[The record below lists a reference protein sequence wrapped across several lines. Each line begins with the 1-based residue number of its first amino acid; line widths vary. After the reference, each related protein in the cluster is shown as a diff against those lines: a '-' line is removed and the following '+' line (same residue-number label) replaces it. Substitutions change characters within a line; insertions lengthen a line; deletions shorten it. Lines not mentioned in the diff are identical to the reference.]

1 MQKGFFRFVLLILFY
16 LPQYAHAQS
25 KTIQG
30 EILDKQSDEPIPFAS
45 VRFKIKGTGELTDS
59 LGRFTLSLNNLS
71 ATDSLRITSV
81 GYTPVSIA
89 ASDLKDST
97 FITVTL
103 VVLPPQHEVVVKTK
117 YNRALWFWRKIIAH
131 KPENDKRRFSNY
143 SYEVYNKLELDLA
156 NVNKEKLGNN
166 FLLKKL
172 NFVLGYVDSTSEKD
186 PYLPVYLTETLS
198 DYYYQRSPRKTRE
211 VIKATITNGLDNE
224 SVIKQLG
231 VTYQN
236 VDVYDNSIP
245 VFDKMY
251 VSPFSDNADNYYN
264 YKLLDTQYLAG
275 KRLVHFAF
283 TPKHPGG
290 DMFTG
295 DCWIHDTSFSIQK
308 IMLRPSIDANI
319 NFVSGLTIIQE
330 FKLVNDTTWFLY
342 KDKFVA
348 DITPIGKNHL
358 GFKARKTATYKNVL
372 IDNDAV
378 TAKLDSN
385 RTNED
390 ILLKSD
396 AQNKPDSFWLQ
407 QRHEPLNTD
416 EQTVYKVLDTLEKNK
431 TYIHYRNTLNF
442 LTTGTKDI
450 GNIRIGPW
458 YNWLSADQYE
468 GTRFRFDAA
477 TNSGFNRNLNL
488 RGYLAYG
495 TKDET
500 YKGKAEVK
508 YILNRTPW
516 SYVDFYYKNDL
527 DNGQV
532 FYDQLG
538 SDNIFSFFFRK
549 PNIPFKYQQ
558 IIEKKAEYYAETN
571 NGFGIG
577 ISASSRQ
584 YQALLNLP
592 GSQLF
597 PVKQGNAFNTF
608 ETGLHLRYA
617 YQERTIENNFY
628 RYSLGSDYP
637 IVDFHYTH
645 GIPGVLHS
653 SYKYDK
659 VDISI
664 SDYLNIAPYGTL
676 YYNVYG
682 GKVFGTLPYQML
694 DILPGNDWYYYSK
707 YSFNLMNRFEYL
719 TDRYAGFTLEH
730 NIGSGIF
737 RYTKLTR
744 KLKLRQFW
752 EARGIIGDL
761 SKANYQLNFVPGSPF
776 QSLNNKMYLEVGT
789 GVDNILKFFS
799 VDFIWRVLPTPLPDI
814 RSQRFGIFFG
824 FSISL

>member
-1 MQKGFFRFVLLILFY
+1 
-16 LPQYAHAQS
+16 
-25 KTIQG
+25 
-30 EILDKQSDEPIPFAS
+30 
-45 VRFKIKGTGELTDS
+45 
-59 LGRFTLSLNNLS
+59 
-71 ATDSLRITSV
+71 
-81 GYTPVSIA
+81 
-89 ASDLKDST
+89 
-97 FITVTL
+97 
-103 VVLPPQHEVVVKTK
+103 
-117 YNRALWFWRKIIAH
+117 
-131 KPENDKRRFSNY
+131 
-143 SYEVYNKLELDLA
+143 
-156 NVNKEKLGNN
+156 
-166 FLLKKL
+166 
-172 NFVLGYVDSTSEKD
+172 
-186 PYLPVYLTETLS
+186 
-198 DYYYQRSPRKTRE
+198 
-211 VIKATITNGLDNE
+211 
-224 SVIKQLG
+224 
-231 VTYQN
+231 QN

-245 VFDKMY
+245 VFNKTY

-264 YKLLDTQYLAG
+264 FKLLDTQYLAG

-283 TPKHPGG
+283 TPKRPGG

-295 DCWIHDTSFSIQK
+295 DCWIHDTSFSVQK

-319 NFVSGLTIIQE
+319 NFISGLTLIQE

-348 DITPIGKNHL
+348 DVTPIGKNHL
-358 GFKARKTATYKNVL
+358 GFKARKTATYKDVVINSNSV
-372 IDNDAV
+372 IAN
-378 TAKLDSN
+378 LDSN
-385 RTNED
+385 KSNED
-390 ILLKSD
+390 ILVKKD
-396 AQNKPDSFWLQ
+396 ALIKTDSFWVQ
-407 QRHEPLNTD
+407 KRHEPLNAD

-431 TYIHYRNTLNF
+431 TYIHYRNGLNF

-450 GNIRIGPW
+450 GNVRIGPW
-458 YNWLSADQYE
+458 YNWLSGDQYE
-468 GTRFRFDAA
+468 GTRLRFDLA
-477 TNSGFNRNLNL
+477 TNTGFNRNLNL

-495 TKDET
+495 TKDQT
-500 YKGKAEVK
+500 YKGKGEIK
-508 YILNRTPW
+508 YLFSRTPW
-516 SYVDFYYKNDL
+516 SYIDFYYKKDL

-538 SDNIFSFFFRK
+538 SDNIFSFFLRK
-549 PNIPFKYQQ
+549 PNIPYKYQQ
-558 IIEKKAEYYAETN
+558 ITEKKFEYYNETH

-577 ISASSRQ
+577 ISASSRE

-617 YQERTIENNFY
+617 YQERTFEDNFY
-628 RYSLGSDYP
+628 RYSLGSDFP
-637 IVDFHYTH
+637 IVDLHYTH
-645 GIPGVLHS
+645 GFPGVFKS

-659 VDISI
+659 IDLSI
-664 SDYLNIAPYGTL
+664 SDYINIAPYGTL
-676 YYNVYG
+676 YYNIYG

-707 YSFNLMNRFEYL
+707 YSFNLLNRFEYL

-730 NIGSGIF
+730 NIGSGLF

-752 EARGIIGDL
+752 EARGVIGDL
-761 SKANYQLNFVPGSPF
+761 SKANYQLNFVPGTPF

-814 RSQRFGIFFG
+814 RSQRFGVFFG